1 MRAPRHHLNDHA
13 YPPAPLPSM
22 LENTSERSASEERGD
37 EYNKPRSSSP
47 GRDEVEKSSV
57 IADVDVL
64 PVARTPSPT
73 PSEARVLENKTRVCA
88 DWRKWLD
95 RRRYANKRAIWTL
108 VTVITVGI
116 LVILFLAY
124 QRHIEDW
131 MRPFARWM
139 HGTPGGWLIPIAI
152 MFVLSFPP
160 LFGHEIIAILCGDV
174 WGVWVGFGIVAAGT
188 VFGEL
193 GNFYAFKWCCTARGK
208 KMEEKRLTYALYAQV
223 VREGGLVVPT
233 IMRLTFIPGH
243 LLTAIF
249 STCGMS
255 VWMFFAAAT
264 LSLPK
269 QLATVYIGSVQ
280 SDGGNT
286 PTTSA
291 IKAVVVLAT
300 VAMTYLAMRYIN
312 KKVDQVKTR
321 VVYARRKARYAS
333 SLRSS
338 SEA

>member
-1 MRAPRHHLNDHA
+1 
-13 YPPAPLPSM
+13 
-22 LENTSERSASEERGD
+22 
-37 EYNKPRSSSP
+37 
-47 GRDEVEKSSV
+47 
-57 IADVDVL
+57 
-64 PVARTPSPT
+64 
-73 PSEARVLENKTRVCA
+73 
-88 DWRKWLD
+88 
-95 RRRYANKRAIWTL
+95 
-108 VTVITVGI
+108 
-116 LVILFLAY
+116 
-124 QRHIEDW
+124 
-131 MRPFARWM
+131 M
-139 HGTPGGWLIPIAI
+139 HDTPGGWLIPIAI

-188 VFGEL
+188 VLGEL

-255 VWMFFAAAT
+255 VWMFFAAAC

-280 SDGGNT
+280 SSGGNT

-312 KKVDQVKTR
+312 KKVDQVKAR
-321 VVYARRKARYAS
+321 VVYARRKARQERMLDVNVLGRSPSTEVALSTLEIGVSSGDSSVPLDAITPPRTSERPSTSLHMPKPQHVVWRESS
-333 SLRSS
+333 SLDTYRPQRSGGARSATNQEVGERREGPQGFSPVVEGSRSS
-338 SEA
+338 GGASRDVEVIEHGGRDSALRARRYADDGQASEVQEREL